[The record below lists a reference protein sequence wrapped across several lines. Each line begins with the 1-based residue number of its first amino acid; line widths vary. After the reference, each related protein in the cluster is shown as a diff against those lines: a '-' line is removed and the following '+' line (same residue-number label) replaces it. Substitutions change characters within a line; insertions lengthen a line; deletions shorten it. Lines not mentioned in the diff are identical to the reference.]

1 MAHALDLL
9 GAAWPAPAKLNLFL
23 HVVGR
28 RADGYHELQTVFQ
41 FLDWQDDLFFTITTD
56 GRIYRQSAVA
66 GVDESCDLTIRAAR
80 LLQHAA
86 GCRHGTGIR
95 LVKRLPIGGGLGG
108 GSSDAATTLLA
119 LNRLWGLHW
128 PLTDLAALGLELG
141 ADVPVFIGGQATWAE
156 GIGERLQP
164 IDLPE
169 PLYIVVAPDVPVLT
183 RDVFAALDLTG
194 FRPPITIRDFQAG
207 ATGND
212 LAAVVRQRYAE
223 VEQAWR
229 WLARYGAVRMTG
241 SGACLFIEVP
251 DAAFGA
257 RVRAACPG
265 QYRCAQARGLNVH
278 PLHARY
284 M

>member
-1 MAHALDLL
+1 MADRLDMP
-9 GAAWPAPAKLNLFL
+9 GVAWPAPAKLNLFL

-28 RADGYHELQTVFQ
+28 RPDGYHQLQTVFQ
-41 FLDWQDDLFFTITTD
+41 FLDWQDDLFFTVNAD
-56 GRIYRQSAVA
+56 GRIYRESPVE
-66 GVDESCDLTIRAAR
+66 GVDEAHDLTLRAAR
-80 LLQHAA
+80 LLQRAA
-86 GCRHGTGIR
+86 DCPAGVGIR

-119 LNRLWGLHW
+119 LNRIWGLHW
-128 PLTDLAALGLELG
+128 PLARLAALSLELG
-141 ADVPVFIGGQATWAE
+141 ADVPVFVGGHAAWAE
-156 GIGERLQP
+156 GVGERLRP
-164 IDLPE
+164 VDLAE

-194 FRPPITIRDFQAG
+194 FRPPITIRDFHAG
-207 ATGND
+207 AGGND

-223 VEQAWR
+223 VEQAWC

-251 DAAFGA
+251 DPAFGD
-257 RVRAACPG
+257 RVQAACPR
-265 QYRCAQARGLNVH
+265 QYRCAQARGRNIH